1 MPDPRPIS
9 GPERDQLAAY
19 LDSQRAAL
27 LRKTEGLTAEQLAAV
42 HPPSTLTLG
51 ALLNHGALNE
61 DWWFSVQFAGNPQAE
76 HWTVGA
82 DWEADP
88 DWEMSS
94 AAADSPEAL
103 RERYEAACA
112 HSRDIVARAESLDVR
127 SAALSGKGETFDLRW
142 IVLHM
147 IEETARHAGH
157 ADLIRE
163 SIDGAT
169 GE

>member
-1 MPDPRPIS
+1 MSDPRPVS
-9 GPERDQLAAY
+9 GPERDQLAAF
-19 LDSQRAAL
+19 LDGQRAVL
-27 LRKTEGLTAEQLAAV
+27 LRKTEGLSAEQLAAT

-76 HWTVGA
+76 QWREF
-82 DWEADP
+82 DWEAGV
-88 DWEMSS
+88 DWEMDS
-94 AAADSPEAL
+94 AADLSPDEL

-112 HSRDIVARAESLDVR
+112 HSRTIVARAESLDVR
-127 SAALSGKGETFDLRW
+127 SAALSRTGEAFDLRW